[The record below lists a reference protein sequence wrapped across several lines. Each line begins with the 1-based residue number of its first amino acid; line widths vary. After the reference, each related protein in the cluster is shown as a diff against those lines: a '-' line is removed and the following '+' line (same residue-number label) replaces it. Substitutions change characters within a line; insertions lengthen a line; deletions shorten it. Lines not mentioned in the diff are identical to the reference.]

1 MVLYL
6 FTLAL
11 LILQLSK
18 AWKVMAKIIG
28 STLEYTEERIT
39 ALMEEY
45 DRYIASCGYI
55 RMSEVFDHIVNQPC
69 RRFWVSNIRAAVVV
83 ARMLK
88 GCKLIGMR
96 PSKREMF
103 QEIFRRVCA
112 LKEANPSVSLFQ
124 LVAEVVAQPAPK
136 FYLTPSSAKI
146 MVYKAKKEWSARK
159 RQRMP
164 RLRMP
169 HC

>member
-1 MVLYL
+1 MEFY
-6 FTLAL
+6 
-11 LILQLSK
+11 
-18 AWKVMAKIIG
+18 MAKIPG
-28 STLEYTEERIT
+28 STLEYTEERII

-45 DRYIASCGYI
+45 DRYIASCGHI

-88 GCKLIGMR
+88 GGKLKKMR
-96 PSKREMF
+96 PSKKEMF

-112 LKEANPSVSLFQ
+112 LKEVYPSMSLFQ

-146 MVYKAKKEWSARK
+146 MVYKAKKEWYAKKKRK
-159 RQRMP
+159 M
-164 RLRMP
+164 RL
-169 HC
+169 

>member
-1 MVLYL
+1 
-6 FTLAL
+6 
-11 LILQLSK
+11 
-18 AWKVMAKIIG
+18 MAKIIG

-45 DRYIASCGYI
+45 DRYIASCDYI

-69 RRFWVSNIRAAVVV
+69 SRFWVSNIRATVVI

-88 GCKLIGMR
+88 GCMLLNMR

-103 QEIFRRVCA
+103 QEIFRRVCK
-112 LKEANPSVSLFQ
+112 LRELHPSMSLFQ

-146 MVYKAKKEWSARK
+146 MVYKAKKEWYARK
-159 RQRMP
+159 K
-164 RLRMP
+164 LRMP
-169 HC
+169 KLKMPLS

>member
-1 MVLYL
+1 
-6 FTLAL
+6 
-11 LILQLSK
+11 
-18 AWKVMAKIIG
+18 MAKIVG

-45 DRYIASCGYI
+45 DRYIATCDYI

-88 GCKLIGMR
+88 GCKLKNMR
-96 PSKREMF
+96 PSKKEMF
-103 QEIFRRVCA
+103 QEIFRRVCKM
-112 LKEANPSVSLFQ
+112 KEQFPSMSLFQ

-136 FYLTPSSAKI
+136 FYLTASSAKI
-146 MVYKAKKEWSARK
+146 MVYKAKKEWYARE

-164 RLRMP
+164 KLRMP
-169 HC
+169 PC

>member
-1 MVLYL
+1 
-6 FTLAL
+6 
-11 LILQLSK
+11 
-18 AWKVMAKIIG
+18 MAKIVG

-45 DRYIASCGYI
+45 DRYIASCDYI

-88 GCKLIGMR
+88 GYKLKNMR
-96 PSKREMF
+96 PSKKEMF

-112 LKEANPSVSLFQ
+112 LKETYPSMSLFQ
-124 LVAEVVAQPAPK
+124 LVTEVVAQPAPK
-136 FYLTPSSAKI
+136 FYLTASSAKI
-146 MVYKAKKEWSARK
+146 MVYKAKKEWYAKKK
-159 RQRMP
+159 RRM
-164 RLRMP
+164 RL
-169 HC
+169 C

>member
-1 MVLYL
+1 
-6 FTLAL
+6 
-11 LILQLSK
+11 
-18 AWKVMAKIIG
+18 MAKSLG

-45 DRYIASCGYI
+45 DRYIASCDYI

-88 GCKLIGMR
+88 GYKLKNMR
-96 PSKREMF
+96 PSKKEMF

-112 LKEANPSVSLFQ
+112 LKEAYPSMSLFQ
-124 LVAEVVAQPAPK
+124 LVTEVVAQPAPK
-136 FYLTPSSAKI
+136 FYLTASSAKI
-146 MVYKAKKEWSARK
+146 MVYKAKKEWYAKKK
-159 RQRMP
+159 RRM
-164 RLRMP
+164 RL
-169 HC
+169 C

>member
-1 MVLYL
+1 ME
-6 FTLAL
+6 
-11 LILQLSK
+11 
-18 AWKVMAKIIG
+18 VMAKIVG

-45 DRYIASCGYI
+45 DRYIASCDYI
-55 RMSEVFDHIVNQPC
+55 RTSEVFDHIVNQPC

-88 GCKLIGMR
+88 GCKPRNMR
-96 PSKREMF
+96 PSKKEMF
-103 QEIFRRVCA
+103 QEIFRRVCKM
-112 LKEANPSVSLFQ
+112 KEEFPSMSLFQ

-146 MVYKAKKEWSARK
+146 MVYKAKKEWYAKKK
-159 RQRMP
+159 RRM
-164 RLRMP
+164 RL
-169 HC
+169 C

>member
-1 MVLYL
+1 
-6 FTLAL
+6 
-11 LILQLSK
+11 
-18 AWKVMAKIIG
+18 MAKIAG

-39 ALMEEY
+39 ALMVEY

-69 RRFWVSNIRAAVVV
+69 RRFWVSNIRAAVVI

-88 GCKLIGMR
+88 GGKLKKMR
-96 PSKREMF
+96 PSKKEMF
-103 QEIFRRVCA
+103 QEIFHRVCA
-112 LKEANPSVSLFQ
+112 LKAAYPSMSLSR

-146 MVYKAKKEWSARK
+146 MVYKAKKEWYAKKK
-159 RQRMP
+159 RRRP
-164 RLRMP
+164 L
-169 HC
+169 

>member
-1 MVLYL
+1 
-6 FTLAL
+6 
-11 LILQLSK
+11 
-18 AWKVMAKIIG
+18 MAKIVG

-45 DRYIASCGYI
+45 DRYIASCEYI

-88 GCKLIGMR
+88 GCKLKNMR
-96 PSKREMF
+96 PSKKEMF
-103 QEIFRRVCA
+103 QEIFRRVCKM
-112 LKEANPSVSLFQ
+112 KEQFPSMSLFQ

-136 FYLTPSSAKI
+136 FYLTANSAKI
-146 MVYKAKKEWSARK
+146 MVYKAKKEWYARK

-164 RLRMP
+164 KLRMP
-169 HC
+169 PC

>member
-1 MVLYL
+1 
-6 FTLAL
+6 
-11 LILQLSK
+11 
-18 AWKVMAKIIG
+18 MAKIVG

-45 DRYIASCGYI
+45 DRYIASCEYI

-88 GCKLIGMR
+88 GCKLKNMR
-96 PSKREMF
+96 PSKKEMF
-103 QEIFRRVCA
+103 QEIFRRVCKM
-112 LKEANPSVSLFQ
+112 KEQFPSMSLFQ

-136 FYLTPSSAKI
+136 FYLTASSAKI
-146 MVYKAKKEWSARK
+146 MVYKAKKEWYARK

-164 RLRMP
+164 KLRMP
-169 HC
+169 PC